1 MLSFG
6 FWRHKDDSIDLLLVV
21 VESLDNFTHFE
32 IPNYNLG
39 IFTGACNKPVAFA
52 YANVNDEISMS
63 METRLKC
70 QRISI
75 PNFKNAK
82 QERIRLRNKL
92 CRGS

>member
-6 FWRHKDDSIDLLLVV
+6 LWRHKDDSVYLLLVI
-21 VESLDNFTHFE
+21 VESLYNFTHFE

-39 IFTGACNKPVAFA
+39 IFAGACNKSIALA

-75 PNFKNAK
+75 PNFKNSK
-82 QERIRLRNKL
+82 QERVRL
-92 CRGS
+92 

>member
-6 FWRHKDDSIDLLLVV
+6 LWRYKDDSIDLLLVV
-21 VESLDNFTHFE
+21 VESLDNFAHFE

-52 YANVNDEISMS
+52 YANVNDKISMS

-82 QERIRLRNKL
+82 QE
-92 CRGS
+92 